1 MLSLAPLKVM
11 ALTVL
16 GLTFGGASYAA
27 VQCPPVS
34 GGQPL
39 RQSGGGTLY
48 EGPVQDNAALAPSNT
63 RQGPGGW
70 VNTWRFVS
78 VPDVT
83 LVCRY
88 GGSQPSLALPLTREV
103 RSCQQDARSFICQ

>member
-1 MLSLAPLKVM
+1 MLSHVPLRVT
-11 ALTVL
+11 ALTIL
-16 GLTFGGASYAA
+16 GLVLTETSYAA
-27 VQCPPVS
+27 VQCPPAS

-48 EGPVQDNAALAPSNT
+48 EGPVQDSAALAPSNT

-70 VNTWRFVS
+70 VNTWQFTS
-78 VPDVT
+78 APDVT

-88 GGSQPSLALPLTREV
+88 GGSQPSLALTLTRDI
-103 RSCQQDARSFICQ
+103 RTCQQDARSFVCQ

>member
-1 MLSLAPLKVM
+1 MSLPMPLKII

-16 GLTFGGASYAA
+16 GLSSAGISYAA

-48 EGPVQDNAALAPSNT
+48 EGPVRDNAALAPMNT
-63 RQGPGGW
+63 RQGSGGW
-70 VNTWRFVS
+70 VNTWRFTG

-88 GGSQPSLALPLTREV
+88 GGSQPSLALSLTREI
-103 RSCQQDARSFICQ
+103 RSCQQDARSFVCQ